1 MRKTLLALAALFVV
15 GSAHAVEPVTVHGI
29 TLGQDQPPLCSSID
43 EKVLPVPHP
52 ACTPGIEGT
61 FGNLSLFRVD
71 WLVPIGA
78 TMNVHAWIGVD
89 TAGKVRLIAT
99 QAGVQREDYDR
110 AYEKLLLSHGPATV
124 DGEFFAEWDFQDS
137 VLEVYSPSSDEQD
150 VFAFDD
156 AFAPAALDIVNFL
169 EPNRMSGL

>member
-1 MRKTLLALAALFVV
+1 MRKTLFALAALFVA
-15 GSAHAVEPVTVHGI
+15 GAAHAVEPVSVHGI

-71 WLVPIGA
+71 WLVPVGA
-78 TMNVHAWIGVD
+78 TMNDHAWIGVD
-89 TAGKVRLIAT
+89 AAGKVRVIAT

-110 AYEKLLLSHGPATV
+110 AYEKLLLRNGPATV
-124 DGEFFAEWDFQDS
+124 DGEFFSEWDFPDS

-150 VFAFDD
+150 VFAFDA
-156 AFAPAALDIVNFL
+156 AFAPAALNIVNYL
-169 EPNRMSGL
+169 APNKMSGL